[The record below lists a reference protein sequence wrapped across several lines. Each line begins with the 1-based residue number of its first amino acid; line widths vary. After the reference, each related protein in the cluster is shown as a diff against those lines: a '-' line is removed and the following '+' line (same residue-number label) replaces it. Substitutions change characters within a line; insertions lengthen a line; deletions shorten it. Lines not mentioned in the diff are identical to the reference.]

1 MSSRTSFGLTFYIN
15 RTRERK
21 NGECPVMLR
30 INLNGDRLAL
40 QVQRFIKP
48 EDWDQN
54 RYVMKGRTEAARVF
68 NNYLEAVRLKAHKK
82 YNELLSYTDDVTPQ
96 MLRDAILG
104 VNTAKTRQIIDI
116 WEGHVSDLKKLIGKE
131 NSYATYQKYNT
142 AKNHFQSF
150 LQKKYQ
156 LNDVSIKAVDYQMIQ
171 QYSIYLKTEKGCS
184 FNTATKFLQN
194 LKTITSI
201 SIRSGWLVKDPF
213 NGISLTLKEVDR
225 PYLTFEE
232 LERLIEFNSVFDRLN
247 RVRDFFVFSCY
258 TGLAYIDVKKLKK
271 AEIEG
276 NDEMGFWI
284 RTRRQKTGG
293 RANIPLLDIPMS
305 IIRNY
310 CQLEFLDADDSILP
324 ILSNQKMNAYLK
336 ELADLCNI
344 QKQLSYHVARHT
356 FATTVTM
363 MNGVPIETVS
373 KMLGHKN
380 IHSTQHYAR
389 IVDKKVG
396 DDMKLLAAKL
406 NGSSAIH
413 FNNTS
418 VESIPVI

>member
-54 RYVMKGRTEAARVF
+54 RYVMKGRTEQARVF

-82 YNELLSYTDDVTPQ
+82 FNELLSYTDDVTPQ

-104 VNTAKTRQIIDI
+104 VNSAKTRQIIDI

-258 TGLAYIDVKKLKK
+258 TGLAYIDVKKLKR

-284 RTRRQKTGG
+284 RTRRQKTGV
-293 RANIPLLDIPMS
+293 RANIPLLEIPMS

-310 CQLEFLDADDSILP
+310 CQLELLDAEEPILP

-380 IHSTQHYAR
+380 IHTTQHYAR

>member
-54 RYVMKGRTEAARVF
+54 RYVMKGRTEQARVF

-82 YNELLSYTDDVTPQ
+82 FNELLSYTDDVTPQ

-150 LQKKYQ
+150 LQKKYL

-310 CQLEFLDADDSILP
+310 CQLELLDAEDPILP

-406 NGSSAIH
+406 NGSNAIH
-413 FNNTS
+413 FNNTN

>member
-21 NGECPVMLR
+21 NGDCPVMLR

-54 RYVMKGRTEAARVF
+54 RYVMKGRTEQARVF

-82 YNELLSYTDDVTPQ
+82 FNELLSYTDDVTPQ

-104 VNTAKTRQIIDI
+104 VNSAKTRQIIDI

-258 TGLAYIDVKKLKK
+258 TGLAYIDVKKLKR

-284 RTRRQKTGG
+284 RTRRQKTGV
-293 RANIPLLDIPMS
+293 RANIPLLEIPMS

-310 CQLEFLDADDSILP
+310 CQLELLDAEEPILP

-380 IHSTQHYAR
+380 IHTTQHYAR

>member
-1 MSSRTSFGLTFYIN
+1 
-15 RTRERK
+15 
-21 NGECPVMLR
+21 MLR
-30 INLNGDRLAL
+30 ININGDRVAL
-40 QVQRFIKP
+40 QVHRFIKP
-48 EDWDQN
+48 EDWDPA
-54 RYVMKGRTEAARVF
+54 RYVMKGRTEQARVF

-82 YNELLSYTDDVTPQ
+82 FNELLSYTDDVTPQ

-116 WEGHVSDLKKLIGKE
+116 WEGHVSNLKKLIGKE

-225 PYLTFEE
+225 PYLTLEE

-258 TGLAYIDVKKLKK
+258 TGLAYIDVKKLKR

-310 CQLEFLDADDSILP
+310 CQLELLDAEDPILP

-406 NGSSAIH
+406 NGSTAIH
-413 FNNTS
+413 FNNTN
-418 VESIPVI
+418 VALIPVI

>member
-1 MSSRTSFGLTFYIN
+1 
-15 RTRERK
+15 
-21 NGECPVMLR
+21 MLR